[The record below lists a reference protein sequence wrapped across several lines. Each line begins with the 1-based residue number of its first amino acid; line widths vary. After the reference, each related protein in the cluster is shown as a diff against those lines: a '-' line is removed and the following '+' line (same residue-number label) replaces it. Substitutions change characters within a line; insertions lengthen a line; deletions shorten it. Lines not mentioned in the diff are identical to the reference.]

1 MDGRETSLIR
11 DTRSVLRLSV
21 FVVVFFFQY
30 FLACAE
36 GEMIPV

>member
-21 FVVVFFFQY
+21 FVVVFF
-30 FLACAE
+30 LSVLSSLC
-36 GEMIPV
+36 